1 MILIY
6 THKITPRIKYIFK
19 HIFTLR
25 LGVEIEFSSDVIY
38 FKEHNS
44 YKMSYGTSQIQDE
57 FYINSS
63 DILLSHKI
71 EDLDIDVDNWD
82 GLPIFF
88 SNKENP
94 FFNFDLFGASFY
106 LISRYEEYLL
116 HLKDDFGRFDPSSSL
131 AYKNRFLNKPIIDFW
146 IKRFNYLSIINPVF
160 N

>member
-1 MILIY
+1 
-6 THKITPRIKYIFK
+6 
-19 HIFTLR
+19 
-25 LGVEIEFSSDVIY
+25 
-38 FKEHNS
+38 
-44 YKMSYGTSQIQDE
+44 MSYGTSQIQDE

-106 LISRYEEYLL
+106 LISRYY
-116 HLKDDFGRFDPSSSL
+116 
-131 AYKNRFLNKPIIDFW
+131 
-146 IKRFNYLSIINPVF
+146 
-160 N
+160 